1 MDEEKFTDFE
11 KGRTRITED
20 FGYNNI
26 ELVETDFER
35 EEEYTVRNNDDV
47 MVVRTSPV
55 LGFLF
60 EIARS
65 VLIATVLIVILLT
78 FFFRIVNVDGRSMMN
93 TLQDSDKLIVTS
105 FMYTPQNNDIIVI
118 SHAEEYDKP
127 IVKRVI
133 AKEGQ
138 RLEIDFENER
148 VYVDGTLL
156 DEPYVSSAFKEGN
169 TEIPSVIPEG
179 KVFVMG
185 DNRLESLDSRYSEI
199 GLIDEEDIIGKAQFV
214 ILPFSR
220 IQYLY

>member
-1 MDEEKFTDFE
+1 MSDEKFTELENQKE
-11 KGRTRITED
+11 KNEKM
-20 FGYNNI
+20 GYDI
-26 ELVETDFER
+26 DIIETDFEA
-35 EEEYTVRNNDDV
+35 EEELSDSTGGTS
-47 MVVRTSPV
+47 VVLNTSPV
-55 LGFLF
+55 TGFIF

-65 VLIATVLIVILLT
+65 VLIAVVVIVILLT

-105 FMYTPQNNDIIVI
+105 FMYTPQNNDIVVI

-138 RLEIDFENER
+138 SLEIDFENER
-148 VYVDGTLL
+148 VYVDNTLIN
-156 DEPYVSSAFKEGN
+156 EPYVSSELKEGN
-169 TEIPSVIPEG
+169 ADIPSVIPKG

-199 GLIDEEDIIGKAQFV
+199 GLIDEKDIIGKAQFV
-214 ILPFSR
+214 VFPFSR